1 MSFGHAV
8 LFGCFRLCIEIL
20 TIDQRNKIAIP
31 FSWHLFMW
39 PICLV
44 TFSSIAFF
52 KIVGVGKLKGGERAK
67 LCVCVWSRVSWLVLK
82 LLYYIQCAGDL
93 RLGGVHVWCVYLMYV
108 YIAYVCK
115 CLHHSP
121 LQPVIEHAVRIG
133 VGGVIAQL

>member
-67 LCVCVWSRVSWLVLK
+67 LCVCVEQGVMVGVETAVLHTM
-82 LLYYIQCAGDL
+82 C
-93 RLGGVHVWCVYLMYV
+93 W
-108 YIAYVCK
+108 
-115 CLHHSP
+115 
-121 LQPVIEHAVRIG
+121 
-133 VGGVIAQL
+133 